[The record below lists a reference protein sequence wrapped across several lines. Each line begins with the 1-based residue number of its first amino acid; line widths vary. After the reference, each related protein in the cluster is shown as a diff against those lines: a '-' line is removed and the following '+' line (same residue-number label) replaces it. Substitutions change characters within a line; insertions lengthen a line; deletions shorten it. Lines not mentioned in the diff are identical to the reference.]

1 MLERSVFFVIPIAV
15 YRGKNNITS
24 KRALSHYLDLVFM
37 NHNLESDLIPECSRE
52 PVDRTLDYFQ

>member
-1 MLERSVFFVIPIAV
+1 MFFFVIPIAV

-37 NHNLESDLIPECSRE
+37 NHNLESDLIPECSRG